1 MHNGDRLTPFMIVFR
16 DLFLMV
22 LYALAWHVEPA
33 FYMIR
38 LYEHLEVSA
47 VW

>member
-1 MHNGDRLTPFMIVFR
+1 MVTDQLRFSIVFR

-22 LYALAWHVEPA
+22 LYALAWNVEPA
-33 FYMIR
+33 FYMIE
-38 LYEHLEVSA
+38 LYERLEVSA